1 MQRPQRINNGAYE
14 MNSKNIIR
22 LFLVSALMFVFT
34 GCQRSQQKAEEALKQ
49 QAEQNESVS
58 KRFQTPAATASS
70 GTPIDSA
77 LKLAQ
82 DYASLSQ
89 KYADLQAEHLELK
102 VENGK
107 LKERLEVLQPELI
120 QTKKELDEANKLVVD
135 MRLELNNWKADTLG
149 FRDEMRAAD
158 KVQLETLLKILQ
170 TLGGEVESTKLPD
183 TNDNS
188 KVNVNGDPNEKK

>member
-1 MQRPQRINNGAYE
+1 MNN
-14 MNSKNIIR
+14 KNIIR
-22 LFLVSALMFVFT
+22 LFLVSAMIFVFA
-34 GCQRSQQKAEEALKQ
+34 GCQRNQQKSEDDLKV

-58 KRFQTPAATASS
+58 KRFQTPAGSAPGGTAV
-70 GTPIDSA
+70 DSA

-82 DYASLSQ
+82 DYAALSQ
-89 KYADLQAEHLELK
+89 RHSDLQKEHLELK
-102 VENGK
+102 DENSK
-107 LKERLEVLQPELI
+107 LKARLEVLQPELI

-135 MRLELNNWKADTLG
+135 MRLEVNNWKNDILG

-170 TLGGEVESTKLPD
+170 TLGGEIENSEMAD

-188 KVNVNGDPNEKK
+188 QDNLNGDSNETK